1 MLLLVFVEHFNS
13 FAVRDKRKSNHINH
27 VSHVSVLKIY
37 IKFLLLI
44 FKKKK
49 SITLSLVFN
58 ILMVTL
64 I

>member
-44 FKKKK
+44 FKKK

>member
-44 FKKKK
+44 FKKKINHTK
-49 SITLSLVFN
+49 LGF
-58 ILMVTL
+58 
-64 I
+64 